1 MDKLF
6 WIIGVIHLHRHDRR
20 PFCTCLGCVSFE
32 PASEMHNLFLAR
44 QNLQFCKMLSFHNPV
59 GGAEIVWIDS
69 GSDISH
75 HYESGWLK
83 KDWCNS
89 PSPGWSMQELLW
101 DIYSLLCKTHLVAAA
116 NISSSII
123 SDLSTHDVE
132 QILTTIETSLVFH
145 LLPLNEYRYHIN
157 EFFTLSLS
165 GNQCQC
171 HLYVNVT
178 HQVAFPP
185 IIPITRTSSPRSC
198 GSPRVNVSVTPVSVS
213 QVHHV
218 ALLVTTSVVWRDMG
232 LVGVWRDTRGLSAF
246 TTRKLGTDLRGV
258 LVNFTKRIYFSP
270 KWINI

>member
-1 MDKLF
+1 
-6 WIIGVIHLHRHDRR
+6 
-20 PFCTCLGCVSFE
+20 
-32 PASEMHNLFLAR
+32 
-44 QNLQFCKMLSFHNPV
+44 
-59 GGAEIVWIDS
+59 
-69 GSDISH
+69 
-75 HYESGWLK
+75 
-83 KDWCNS
+83 
-89 PSPGWSMQELLW
+89 MQELLW
-101 DIYSLLCKTHLVAAA
+101 DIYSLLCKTHLVVAA

-123 SDLSTHDVE
+123 SDISTHDVE

-232 LVGVWRDTRGLSAF
+232 LVGVGETHGVCLHLQQGSWGRTSEASWSILPKGYIFHLS
-246 TTRKLGTDLRGV
+246 G
-258 LVNFTKRIYFSP
+258 
-270 KWINI
+270 